1 MIIVVTWQ
9 VSNSDTAATSIT
21 HSLSHPLTSSH
32 YLLPSHSLSLYL
44 NLCSDSV
51 SLSLW
56 HTLVEVTTSDSPSDD
71 HCCPMSGKPVRGSCY
86 SDAAA
91 LRCWWRDDDDRCFS
105 SHSLNH
111 SLALS
116 PFISPSITL
125 FLNLCSDS
133 VLFSLWHALVEITT
147 SDSPSDDHCCP
158 MTGKQFWCCC
168 YSDADDVMMMIDVF
182 HLTHSITHSLSHPF
196 THCCSSHGLLGC
208 DTSSIRVHWSRI
220 QHSSLSN
227 LKRHR
232 SALLLLVVHSDC
244 CMRDLIKLKLTAW

>member
-1 MIIVVTWQ
+1 MMIEMLMTWWWW
-9 VSNSDTAATSIT
+9 SMFFISLTRSLTR
-21 HSLSHPLTSSH
+21 SLSFSLTCRFFR
-32 YLLPSHSLSLYL
+32 LL
-44 NLCSDSV
+44 
-51 SLSLW
+51 
-56 HTLVEVTTSDSPSDD
+56 DSPSDD
-71 HCCPMSGKPVRGSCY
+71 HCCPMTGKQFQ
-86 SDAAA
+86 
-91 LRCWWRDDDDRCFS
+91 LLLLWWWWWWWRCWWRDDDDRCFS

-147 SDSPSDDHCCP
+147 FGSPSIHHCCL

-196 THCCSSHGLLGC
+196 THCCSSYGLLGC
-208 DTSSIRVHWSRI
+208 VTSSIRVHWSR
-220 QHSSLSN
+220 
-227 LKRHR
+227 RHYYDR
-232 SALLLLVVHSDC
+232 WHTALLSLQSQA
-244 CMRDLIKLKLTAW
+244 TP